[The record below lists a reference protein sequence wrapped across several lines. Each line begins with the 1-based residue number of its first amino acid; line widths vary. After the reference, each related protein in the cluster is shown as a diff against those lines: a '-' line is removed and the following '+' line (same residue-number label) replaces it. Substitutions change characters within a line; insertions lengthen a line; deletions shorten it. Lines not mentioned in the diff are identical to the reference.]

1 MKFTYYGHSCFAV
14 EVSGTRLLFDPFI
27 SPNPLAKHIDLAS
40 IKADYILI
48 THGHGDHIADAVT
61 LANSTGATVV
71 CNYEIYLWLEKQGL
85 KAIHA
90 MNSGGKWKFD
100 FGTVFC
106 TAAVHSSM
114 LPDGSY
120 GGNPVGFV
128 IQCAEGCFYYAG
140 DTALTYD
147 MKIWG
152 KQHELDFVVLPIG
165 DNYTMGI
172 DDAAR
177 AAKWLKCS
185 EVVGVHYNSFPPIVI
200 DTEEAIARFERKDLQ
215 LHLPAIGAELI
226 F

>member
-1 MKFTYYGHSCFAV
+1 MKFTYYGHSCFTV

-27 SPNPLAKHIDLAS
+27 TGNPQAQHIALSS

-48 THGHGDHIADAVT
+48 THGHGDHVMDAVA
-61 LANSTGATVV
+61 LAQSTGATVI

-85 KAIHA
+85 KSIHP

-100 FGTVFC
+100 FGHVFC
-106 TAAVHSSM
+106 TAAVHSSI

-128 IQCAEGCFYYAG
+128 VTCAEGSFYYAG

-152 KQHELDFVVLPIG
+152 KQFELDFVVLPIG
-165 DNYTMGI
+165 DNYTMGSE
-172 DDAAR
+172 DAAR
-177 AAKWLKCS
+177 AAKWLKS
-185 EVVGVHYNSFPPIVI
+185 KEAVGVHYNSFPHIMI
-200 DTEEAIARFERKDLQ
+200 DKEEAIERFARKGVQ
-215 LHLPAIGAELI
+215 LHLPEIGGELI

>member
-14 EVSGTRLLFDPFI
+14 EVAGKRLLFDPFI
-27 SPNPLAKHIDLAS
+27 TGNPLAQHIELAS
-40 IKADYILI
+40 IKADYMLI
-48 THGHGDHIADAVT
+48 THGHGDHIMDAVA
-61 LANSTGATVV
+61 LAGLTGATVIT
-71 CNYEIYLWLEKQGL
+71 NYEIYLWLEKQGV
-85 KAIHA
+85 KNIHP
-90 MNSGGKWKFD
+90 MNAGGKWKFD
-100 FGTVFC
+100 FGHVHC

-128 IQCAEGCFYYAG
+128 ITSAEGSFYYAG

-152 KQHELDFVVLPIG
+152 KQHELDFAVLPIG

-172 DDAAR
+172 EDAAR
-177 AAKWLKCS
+177 AAKWLKTK
-185 EVVGVHYNSFPPIVI
+185 EVVGVHYNSFPHIQI
-200 DTEEAIARFERKDLQ
+200 DVEEARERFVRKGVQ
-215 LHLPAIGAELI
+215 LHLPEIGGELI